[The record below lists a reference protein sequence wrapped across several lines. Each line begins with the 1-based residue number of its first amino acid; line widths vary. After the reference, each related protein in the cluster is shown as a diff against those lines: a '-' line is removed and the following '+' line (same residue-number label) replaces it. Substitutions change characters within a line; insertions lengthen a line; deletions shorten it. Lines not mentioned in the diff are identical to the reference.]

1 MPDSYPIVRKNC
13 IGYCAKTTFEDAL
26 NRHQRICGRWYASV
40 GRYLERMVDPWIAE
54 ILASAPA
61 VMITG
66 ARASGKTTTALR
78 HAASVV
84 RLDNERE
91 AFPFEADP
99 DSALR
104 NLPEP
109 VLLDEWQACPV
120 PARRAHRR
128 NTDLRPLGLGN

>member
-1 MPDSYPIVRKNC
+1 
-13 IGYCAKTTFEDAL
+13 
-26 NRHQRICGRWYASV
+26 
-40 GRYLERMVDPWIAE
+40 MVDPWIAE

-66 ARASGKTTTALR
+66 ARASGKPTTALR

-109 VLLDEWQACPV
+109 VLLDE
-120 PARRAHRR
+120 
-128 NTDLRPLGLGN
+128 